1 MGEFIHEEPIADIFP
16 YLDDITICGKTQ
28 EEHDTNLKNFLGA
41 AERKNLTYN
50 SEKCVFSVSQLN
62 TIGYIVEN
70 GEIRPDPE
78 RLQALR
84 EMPVPND
91 AKSMKRVI
99 GMFAYY
105 SKWIHNF
112 SDKIAP
118 LIKNESYPVNDD
130 SKKHFEELKVDIEN
144 SVVTAIDENLPFEL
158 ETDASDVALAA
169 VLNQNGRP
177 VAFFSRTLQQ
187 TERRQAS
194 VEKEGCAIVEA
205 IRH

>member
-1 MGEFIHEEPIADIFP
+1 MDEFISEEPLADTFP

-28 EEHDTNLKNFLGA
+28 EEHDTNLKNFLDA

-50 SEKCVFSVSQLN
+50 RDKCVFSVSQLS
-62 TIGYIVEN
+62 TLGYIVEN

-78 RLQALR
+78 CLKALC
-84 EMPVPND
+84 EMLVPND

-118 LIKNESYPVNDD
+118 LIKNETYPVNDP
-130 SKKHFEELKVDIEN
+130 LK
-144 SVVTAIDENLPFEL
+144 
-158 ETDASDVALAA
+158 ETL
-169 VLNQNGRP
+169 
-177 VAFFSRTLQQ
+177 
-187 TERRQAS
+187 
-194 VEKEGCAIVEA
+194 
-205 IRH
+205 